1 MRSTAACLTALATS
15 FLLSQ
20 PGQAATMTFSELEF
34 LSTSYFEDG
43 IVAKAGFGEFNGEG
57 DYDDEGT
64 AHLDDGGTPNP
75 AFVTFTMGG
84 AFTAKSFDLIP
95 LSFNFFAC
103 DPGGGD
109 DCARLSFPNVKVLGF
124 NGGTEV
130 ASMVFDMSKSFG
142 EILFSDAFTNL
153 TSLVIGFA
161 DLPEDGY
168 CDGAPCSHFRIDNV
182 VLDGPAATPAAE
194 VPLPAALPLLAAG
207 VAALGLAGRRR
218 RNAGRA

>member
-1 MRSTAACLTALATS
+1 MRSTTLSLSAFAASLLLAS
-15 FLLSQ
+15 

-43 IVAKAGFGEFNGEG
+43 IVATAGLGQFNGEG

-84 AFTAKSFDLIP
+84 PFTAKSFDLIP
-95 LSFNFFAC
+95 LGFAFYDC
-103 DPGGGD
+103 EPGD
-109 DCARLSFPNVKVLGF
+109 DDDCEPTSFANVKVTGF
-124 NGGTEV
+124 NGGAEV
-130 ASMVFDMSKSFG
+130 ASLIFDMSTSFG

-161 DLPEDGY
+161 DHPDFGY

-182 VLDGPAATPAAE
+182 VLDGPPATPAE

-207 VAALGLAGRRR
+207 LGVIAVAGRRR
-218 RNAGRA
+218 RA